1 MLSCTQQG
9 DHAGGSACSQRLQTA
24 GAAAV
29 TYLIPLRRASPTKV
43 HDRQVLFAD
52 GA

>member
-1 MLSCTQQG
+1 MLWCTQKAE
-9 DHAGGSACSQRLQTA
+9 HAGGSACSQGLQTA

-43 HDRQVLFAD
+43 HDPQALFAD